1 MHETSTIFTQNSLL
15 QKAKEK
21 RKTGMQQEER
31 VMINSK
37 EEEMRTRRER
47 EFELA
52 HLKISADIERRQKL
66 DGMAVRE
73 RE

>member
-1 MHETSTIFTQNSLL
+1 MMHETSTIFTQNSSL

-37 EEEMRTRRER
+37 EEEMRNRRERER

-52 HLKISADIERRQKL
+52 HLKISADIERNKSLTGWQ
-66 DGMAVRE
+66 
-73 RE
+73 